1 MTFTREQEI
10 RKICGASMPAG
21 VCEILNE
28 AAINTVDRNNF
39 YGEGRPEDGAILQ
52 AASVHPYSF
61 AEALVYYSKC
71 LTRVE
76 QEAGDARAI
85 LAAIRQ
91 HVEMIVAHDEADAYA
106 AA

>member
-1 MTFTREQEI
+1 MNFSREQEI

-21 VCEILNE
+21 VCELLDE
-28 AAINTVDRNNF
+28 AASNTEDRKRF
-39 YGEGRPEDGAILQ
+39 CGEGRPEDGAILQ
-52 AASVHPYSF
+52 AASDHPYSF
-61 AEALVYYSKC
+61 AETIVYYSKC

-76 QEAGDARAI
+76 QDDGDARAI

-91 HVEMIVAHDEADAYA
+91 HVEMIVAHDEDDA